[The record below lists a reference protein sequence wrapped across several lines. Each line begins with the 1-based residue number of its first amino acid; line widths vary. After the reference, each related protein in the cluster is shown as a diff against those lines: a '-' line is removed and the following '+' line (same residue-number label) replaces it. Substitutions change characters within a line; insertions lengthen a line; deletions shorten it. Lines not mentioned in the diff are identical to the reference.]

1 MALKKDFFHTHEYY
15 LVYTKKKRKDEF
27 EEVKGKGTC
36 RKKRKNKW
44 NAGKKHCPT
53 MQGWKGLNYK
63 TLHGFQSMPYSNC
76 TLLYHESTNALNLES
91 ELQTLFLTSKTQT
104 VASPS
109 GRY

>member
-53 MQGWKGLNYK
+53 MQGWK
-63 TLHGFQSMPYSNC
+63 
-76 TLLYHESTNALNLES
+76 
-91 ELQTLFLTSKTQT
+91 
-104 VASPS
+104 
-109 GRY
+109 